1 MSPVGS
7 PGMSWIF
14 AESQKSTTPRTPSGP
29 RLAPQAAGPSTRPGV
44 AGDTFPR
51 RDTLHGSANGRR
63 EVIQESQPSRHH
75 GRPTDIIHNTLAIV
89 YFFSLISSLTF
100 CLPVLSLPA
109 EWERYRLFACPL
121 PMNHDRVGKESLHIV
136 STHLC
141 DCTESNEYPPSEHK
155 PSVLT
160 ESRTFSRM
168 MVRDYQ
174 FLLYLCGIREWMLRQ
189 ER

>member
-1 MSPVGS
+1 MSLVFCRPAARVKGCRPWEVRGVGDFCRVAKIS
-7 PGMSWIF
+7 N
-14 AESQKSTTPRTPSGP
+14 PRTPSGS
-29 RLAPQAAGPSTRPGV
+29 RLAAQAAGPSTRPGE

-51 RDTLHGSANGRR
+51 CDN
-63 EVIQESQPSRHH
+63 PSRHRC
-75 GRPTDIIHNTLAIV
+75 RPTDIIHNTLAIV

-109 EWERYRLFACPL
+109 EWERYRFFSCPL
-121 PMNHDRVGKESLHIV
+121 PLNCGRVVKESLHIV
-136 STHLC
+136 SIHLC
-141 DCTESNEYPPSEHK
+141 DCTESNEYPPAEHK

-174 FLLYLCGIREWMLRQ
+174 FLFIFAVSGNGC
-189 ER
+189 